1 MVQVQMLIIS
11 SALIIPTSSI
21 GYVSIH
27 KIYKMPQASIT
38 KPTNPYQ
45 ETLDETTPVAPI
57 IGPFLLLLS
66 ILTLGKVY
74 ISISISRPSNLL
86 YNLQLYTQEPL
97 LISRVSRVYNTG
109 NGCVY
114 KPFVRPQFGQDKD
127 AGSVNGSC
135 YMSYHV
141 AAYLGITI
149 LASVSVLDS

>member
-1 MVQVQMLIIS
+1 M
-11 SALIIPTSSI
+11 
-21 GYVSIH
+21 
-27 KIYKMPQASIT
+27 
-38 KPTNPYQ
+38 
-45 ETLDETTPVAPI
+45 API

-114 KPFVRPQFGQDKD
+114 KPFVRPQSGQDKD

-141 AAYLGITI
+141 AAYLGINI

>member
-1 MVQVQMLIIS
+1 MLIIS

-27 KIYKMPQASIT
+27 NIYKMPQASIT

-45 ETLDETTPVAPI
+45 ETLDETAPVAPI

-74 ISISISRPSNLL
+74 IFISISGPSNLL

-97 LISRVSRVYNTG
+97 LISRVSRVYDTG

-114 KPFVRPQFGQDKD
+114 KPFVRPQSGQDKD

-141 AAYLGITI
+141 AAYLGIAI